1 MALYE
6 LVVMGSRLWFRVYG
20 LVIIPLQPIKSWL
33 RLCSY
38 RKIHCQQII
47 FKLVI
52 NKEFKY
58 TVLEDI
64 KEILVVYYK
73 ANAQKRKRLG
83 SFSHDECNPKEWR
96 LRFTKMGV

>member
-1 MALYE
+1 MAPYE
-6 LVVMGSRLWFRVYG
+6 LVVMGSRLCFSVYG
-20 LVIIPLQPIKSWL
+20 LVVIPLQPLKSWL

-73 ANAQKRKRLG
+73 ANA
-83 SFSHDECNPKEWR
+83 
-96 LRFTKMGV
+96 